1 VTRQRARVGIVVGA
15 LLGILATGT
24 LPAGAGG
31 GGHCAD
37 PLAEGSGTS
46 VEMAQACFTPAVL
59 HADVGQPITFTNRD
73 PHPHN
78 VAPAGW
84 GWGHVDALRQG
95 ESFMASF
102 DEPGIYPYAC
112 SLHPGMTGAVI
123 VDGATGD
130 ADAGELA
137 VVADVPQP
145 PTGGGWT
152 WWVAIAG
159 GAGIAAGY
167 ALARVRRG
175 VREAQPHQPVPG
187 A

>member
-1 VTRQRARVGIVVGA
+1 MTRQGTRVGIVVGA
-15 LLGILATGT
+15 VLGIVALGA

-37 PLAEGSGTS
+37 PLAEGEGAA
-46 VEMAQACFTPAVL
+46 VDMLDACFTPAVL
-59 HADVGQPITFTNRD
+59 HVGVEEEITFTNLD
-73 PHPHN
+73 PMAHN

-95 ESFMASF
+95 ESFTARF
-102 DEPGIYPYAC
+102 DEAGIYPYAC

-123 VDGATGD
+123 VGGGTGD

-137 VVADVPQP
+137 VAADVTQP
-145 PTGGGWT
+145 PTGGGSA

-159 GAGIAAGY
+159 AAGIAAGY

-175 VREAQPHQPVPG
+175 ARETQPYQPTSG